1 MDKEANEHI
10 FQNASP
16 QEIVVNSNL
25 TITTVHTMDLFKE
38 FYKFPFKLY
47 SKKENWVAP
56 FWDEIRDF
64 FKTDQLFWS
73 HAQCQLFIAYRNNE
87 IVGRIAVTIDHSL
100 SGKEK
105 TTIGFFGFFESIN
118 DYTVAKGLLDTAQNW
133 LKQQGMK
140 QMQGPVN
147 GRVDVGSG
155 FVIKGYKTL
164 PYLLGHYSKP
174 YYVDF
179 MEQYTLKKDR
189 DLVSYHIDLTK
200 DIPDT
205 VQQAARRCEEKGI
218 SIRRFK
224 RFHYTS
230 EMKWWISMLMEE
242 FADHWGYTSSSEQE
256 VKERFGIKQLRFI
269 VDTRLFLIAE
279 QNGQPIGFRWS
290 LPDYNQLFKD
300 MNGTLGFLGMIKVL
314 LTRRKKISRGRFII
328 MGIQKKYRGM
338 GIGTMMNYHTLIEMK
353 KRGYKSA
360 EYGWIDEK
368 NIASCKA
375 GEKIGGE
382 LYKIYRI
389 YKMDL

>member
-1 MDKEANEHI
+1 MDKETKEYI
-10 FQNASP
+10 FQNASA
-16 QEIVVNSNL
+16 QDIVVNSNL

-38 FYKFPFKLY
+38 FYDLPFKLY
-47 SKKENWVAP
+47 SKKENWIAP
-56 FWDEIRDF
+56 FWNEIRDF

-73 HAQCQLFIAYRNNE
+73 HAQCQLFLAYRNNE
-87 IVGRIAVTIDHSL
+87 IVGRIAATIDHSI

-105 TTIGFFGFFESIN
+105 ATTGFFGFFECIN
-118 DYTVAKGLLDTAQNW
+118 DYTVAKGLLDTAQTW
-133 LKQQGMK
+133 LKQQGIQ

-147 GRVDVGSG
+147 GRVDVGCG
-155 FVIKGYKTL
+155 FVIKGFKTL

-179 MEQYTLKKDR
+179 MEQYAMKKER

-200 DIPDT
+200 NIPDT
-205 VQQAARRCEEKGI
+205 VEQAARRCEEKGI
-218 SIRRFK
+218 TIRRFK
-224 RFHYTS
+224 RFRYAS
-230 EMKWWISMLMEE
+230 EMKLWISMLMEE
-242 FADHWGYTSSSEQE
+242 FADHWGYTSSSEKE

-269 VDTRLFLIAE
+269 VDSRLFLIAE
-279 QNGQPIGFRWS
+279 QDGQPIGFRWS
-290 LPDYNQLFKD
+290 LPDYNQLFKE
-300 MNGTLGFLGMIKVL
+300 MHGTLGILGMIKVL

-338 GIGTMMNYHTLIEMK
+338 GVGTMMNYHTLIEMK
-353 KRGYKSA
+353 KRGYKNA